1 MVYNFILFE
10 RVLRWNLQDIAKVA
24 ENPDKLLDLMILNMQ
39 EDLIEFRQVVDQA
52 TASQKKNQQQ
62 YNQYKSQADQ
72 WFSRVQLAL
81 HKGEEN
87 LAKEALQRYKQYQ
100 EQADE
105 IKFTLDKET
114 IQVDNFQNHLI
125 TFEKQI
131 SELKIKQNSLKY
143 QHQAEKRIKNYQERS
158 HNNVGAGSGL
168 IDVSHK

>member
-1 MVYNFILFE
+1 MVYNFILLE
-10 RVLRWNLQDIAKVA
+10 RVLRWNLQDIAKIA

-62 YNQYKSQADQ
+62 YNQYKSQADK

-81 HKGEEN
+81 EKGKDN

-105 IKFTLDKET
+105 MKFTLDQET
-114 IQVDNFQNHLI
+114 IQVNNFQNHLI
-125 TFEKQI
+125 TFENQI
-131 SELKIKQNSLKY
+131 SELKIKQKSLRYHKNSEST
-143 QHQAEKRIKNYQERS
+143 EKMFEKTITM
-158 HNNVGAGSGL
+158 
-168 IDVSHK
+168 

>member
-52 TASQKKNQQQ
+52 TASQKKKQQQ
-62 YNQYKSQADQ
+62 YNQYKSQADK

-114 IQVDNFQNHLI
+114 IHVDNFQNHLI

-143 QHQAEKRIKNYQERS
+143 HKNSESIEKNDQENYHDVR
-158 HNNVGAGSGL
+158 AGSAL
-168 IDVSHK
+168 IDVGNK

>member
-1 MVYNFILFE
+1 MVYNFTLFE

-52 TASQKKNQQQ
+52 AASQKKKRQQ
-62 YNQYKSQADQ
+62 YNQYKSQADK
-72 WFSRVQLAL
+72 WFSRVKLAL
-81 HKGEEN
+81 NKGKDN

-114 IQVDNFQNHLI
+114 IKVDNFQNHLI
-125 TFEKQI
+125 TFENQI
-131 SELKIKQNSLKY
+131 SELKTQQKSLKY
-143 QHQAEKRIKNYQERS
+143 HKNSESTEKI
-158 HNNVGAGSGL
+158 
-168 IDVSHK
+168 IDKTIRR

>member
-1 MVYNFILFE
+1 MVYNFTLFE

-52 TASQKKNQQQ
+52 AASQKKKRQQ
-62 YNQYKSQADQ
+62 YNQYKSQADK

-81 HKGEEN
+81 NKGKDN

-125 TFEKQI
+125 TFENQI
-131 SELKIKQNSLKY
+131 SELKTQQKSLKY
-143 QHQAEKRIKNYQERS
+143 HKNSESTEKMIEKTIRR
-158 HNNVGAGSGL
+158 
-168 IDVSHK
+168 